1 MKKFIGGLMLLGTF
15 AVASAQTIS
24 FDKTTVDYG
33 TIPVNADG
41 NRVFNFKNT
50 GDKPLILS
58 NVQPGCGCTASEW
71 PKEPILPG
79 KSAQIK
85 VHYNTANA
93 APFKKSIDVFSNDP
107 VNGRVV
113 LYIQGTVDPN
123 AKAEVAN
130 AEKKN
135 PQVSQEA
142 KVESKISEKEQEK
155 IEKAQAKADKAAKKA
170 DKAARK
176 AEKAAKKAEKA
187 AKKAAKET
195 KKAQES
201 AQ

>member
-1 MKKFIGGLMLLGTF
+1 MKKIIGGLMLFGTF
-15 AVASAQTIS
+15 AIASAQTIS
-24 FDKTTVDYG
+24 FDKTTIDYG

-41 NRVFNFKNT
+41 NRVFTFKNT

-93 APFKKSIDVFSNDP
+93 MPFKKSIDVFSNDP
-107 VNGRVV
+107 ANGRVV

-123 AKAEVAN
+123 AKAEEVKAVPAAPAEPKVAPAVA
-130 AEKKN
+130 AEPKK
-135 PQVSQEA
+135 V
-142 KVESKISEKEQEK
+142 K
-155 IEKAQAKADKAAKKA
+155 AKKV
-170 DKAARK
+170 KV
-176 AEKAAKKAEKA
+176 KK
-187 AKKAAKET
+187 
-195 KKAQES
+195 
-201 AQ
+201 

>member
-24 FDKTTVDYG
+24 FDKTTIDYG
-33 TIPVNADG
+33 TVPVNADG

>member
-1 MKKFIGGLMLLGTF
+1 MKKIIGGLMLFGTF
-15 AVASAQTIS
+15 AIASAQTIS
-24 FDKTTVDYG
+24 FDKTTIDYG

-41 NRVFNFKNT
+41 NRVFTFKNT

-85 VHYNTANA
+85 VHYNTANV

-113 LYIQGTVDPN
+113 LYIQGTVDGN
-123 AKAEVAN
+123 AKALEPKMLTATSEETKVAPAVA
-130 AEKKN
+130 AEPKK
-135 PQVSQEA
+135 V
-142 KVESKISEKEQEK
+142 K
-155 IEKAQAKADKAAKKA
+155 AKKV
-170 DKAARK
+170 KV
-176 AEKAAKKAEKA
+176 KK
-187 AKKAAKET
+187 
-195 KKAQES
+195 
-201 AQ
+201 